1 MSSGDLGCS
10 RVAHTHLPR
19 RALRLAWCS
28 FAALAALH
36 ACSVVRL
43 LRRDADEPNFA
54 GLPAEDKLRPLSR
67 EVVLMH
73 HKRLQELNSTLT
85 HLARLANADRL
96 HITVA
101 QSLDAS
107 EAAAADASAAL
118 LRRLAA
124 SLRLNVSHRPV
135 VRPPDA
141 PDGTYSVDAA
151 RYGTKRNSFRNLL
164 HGLDA
169 VFLRRPELRSAVVL
183 EDDVILS
190 VDALDFFDMAASL
203 LASAE
208 HLEYPERPVLATSF
222 CFLREDHEDYGW
234 WRHHALRRLVGG
246 ADRYRRDQ
254 LRATTIKTFAWL
266 ATRDVYEAMRR
277 DVLAGPAPML
287 ALPAAAP
294 LHASLR
300 GCGYCENFC
309 YDHYLEWR
317 WRHASVVCPAVSRSR
332 ANFSGGMTERAGVLS
347 SRSLDGH
354 HARQR
359 AGVELNARRT
369 RAWQFVDDA
378 PRRAAARAAHALA
391 SWALPALLLL
401 GVCSARAAV
410 AASRWG
416 GGGAG
421 GGGGGCGG
429 GGSLRKAKREDDS
442 PTLMAL
448 PPPPPPLSPLPLRAW
463 RRVGAAAARPRT
475 RTVACALVLVGV
487 CSAWAGV
494 ARAVRWAQTRSRTRT
509 CLPLPPHAAPP
520 LPLNCSGGVRHAAGG
535 DGGDG
540 DGINGA
546 PFVLLWSTGAA
557 SFGLRPRR
565 TIESILHHHPRATL
579 LVFSNLLPDG
589 FFGAFSRLSYD
600 VRVCRYDAAQLLEG
614 TPAQPWLAHLDEWR
628 KGPYFYSHVTDALR
642 LALLLRVGGVYL
654 DFDVL
659 LARPIRTDD
668 GRPTAPAPAA
678 SLPPPPPPPPSSL
691 PRLRDALGIESYDGL
706 GGLRGPTLN
715 GAVMVFERRSRFVW
729 NCLDDFAA
737 QYMADRWSW
746 NGPELLTR
754 VRLRCDGVDGAQ
766 VQLEPRESFYPIY
779 WKGLEAFADGRHPD
793 ADRQMWDTIR
803 ERSFAVHVWNRKTA
817 GITFANGSLLHRL
830 HNTWTV
836 LPEREE
842 CT

>member
-1 MSSGDLGCS
+1 MLRRPSQ
-10 RVAHTHLPR
+10 
-19 RALRLAWCS
+19 RALRVAWCS

-36 ACSVVRL
+36 ACSVARL

-96 HITVA
+96 HVTVA

-118 LRRLAA
+118 LRGLAA

-135 VRPPDA
+135 VRPPDTS
-141 PDGTYSVDAA
+141 DGTYSVDAA

-169 VFLRRPELRSAVVL
+169 VFARRPELRSAIVL

-208 HLEYPERPVLATSF
+208 HLEFPERPVLATSF

-246 ADRYRRDQ
+246 ADRYRRGP
-254 LRATTIKTFAWL
+254 LRSTTIKTFAWL
-266 ATRDVYEAMRR
+266 ATREVYESMRH

-294 LHASLR
+294 LHASLA

-359 AGVELNARRT
+359 AGIELNAQRT

-378 PRRAAARAAHALA
+378 ARRAAARAAYALA
-391 SWALPALLLL
+391 TWVLPALLLL
-401 GVCSARAAV
+401 CVCSARAV
-410 AASRWG
+410 TAASG
-416 GGGAG
+416 GGGSG
-421 GGGGGCGG
+421 GGGGGA
-429 GGSLRKAKREDDS
+429 SLRKAKREDDS
-442 PTLMAL
+442 GEDDSPPLSAPL
-448 PPPPPPLSPLPLRAW
+448 SAPPPPPLPPLLLAW
-463 RRVGAAAARPRT
+463 RRVGVVAARPRS
-475 RTVACALVLVGV
+475 RTVACALLLVGV

-494 ARAVRWAQTRSRTRT
+494 ARAVRWAHTRSRTRT

-520 LPLNCSGGVRHAAGG
+520 LPLNCSGGVRHATGG
-535 DGGDG
+535 GGG
-540 DGINGA
+540 SGGGGGA
-546 PFVLLWSTGAA
+546 PFVLLWSTGAS

-565 TIESILHHHPRATL
+565 TLESILYHHPRATL
-579 LVFSNLLPDG
+579 LVFSNLLPDD
-589 FFGAFSRLSYD
+589 FFGSFSRLSYD
-600 VRVCRYDAAQLLEG
+600 VRVCRYDAAALLEG
-614 TPAQPWLAHLDEWR
+614 TPAQPWLDRLDEWR
-628 KGPYFYSHVTDALR
+628 RGPYFYSHVTDALR

-659 LARPIRTDD
+659 LARPIHADD
-668 GRPTAPAPAA
+668 GAQTAAA
-678 SLPPPPPPPPSSL
+678 KEAKEALPPPSQPP
-691 PRLRDALGIESYDGL
+691 LRDALGIESYDGL

-715 GAVMVFERRSRFVW
+715 GAVMVFERGSRFVW

-766 VQLEPRESFYPIY
+766 VQVEPRESFYPIY

-803 ERSFAVHVWNRKTA
+803 ERSFTVHVWNRKTA